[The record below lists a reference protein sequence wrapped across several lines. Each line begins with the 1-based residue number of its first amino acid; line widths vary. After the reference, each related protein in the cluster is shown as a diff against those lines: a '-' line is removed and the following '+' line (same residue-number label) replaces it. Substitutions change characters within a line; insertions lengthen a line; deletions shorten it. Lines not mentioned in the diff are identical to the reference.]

1 MAFTPGAAPAFI
13 EPFGERIADL
23 TVEQINRPI
32 DTLGLGPKV
41 AQFSPL
47 LQAAQQRTG

>member
-32 DTLGLGPKV
+32 GYTGSGPK
-41 AQFSPL
+41 SCS
-47 LQAAQQRTG
+47 T